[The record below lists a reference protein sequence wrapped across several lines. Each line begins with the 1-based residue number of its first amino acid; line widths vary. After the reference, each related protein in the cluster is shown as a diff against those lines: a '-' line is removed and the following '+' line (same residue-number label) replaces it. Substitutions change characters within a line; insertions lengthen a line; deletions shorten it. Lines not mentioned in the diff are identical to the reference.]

1 MKNINWKVRFKN
13 KKFVVSLVSFII
25 LNAQIVA
32 SYFGYSFDLNGITE
46 VGVAIINIIF
56 AVFAFLGFVQ
66 DPTTEGYSDSERSM
80 TYTEPK

>member
-1 MKNINWKVRFKN
+1 MKNINWKVRLKN

-25 LNAQIVA
+25 LNVQIVA
-32 SYFGYSFDLNGITE
+32 AYFGYSFDLDGATD

-56 AVFAFLGFVQ
+56 GVLAFLGVVQ

>member
-25 LNAQIVA
+25 LNVQIVA
-32 SYFGYSFDLNGITE
+32 AYFGYSFDLDGATA

-56 AVFAFLGFVQ
+56 GVLAFLGFVQ
-66 DPTTEGYSDSERSM
+66 DPTTAGYSDSERSM
-80 TYTEPK
+80 AYTEPK